1 MLVLISV
8 KDRKPLLYRL
18 LLKMEDNDMKKT
30 LMKKMMAGAMAFGI
44 VTTSVFGNISPFT
57 DGLVYATETGT
68 AYATMNVGETTE
80 FEMTAGETN
89 NCYKFTTDS
98 TDAFYTFTLNNY
110 GTSETEVAVRV
121 YSGPELMDS
130 QKIVDINAY
139 EAETST
145 YNVAREFQPNS
156 NYYVVLEKI
165 YGEDKNVKGSIVV
178 DQYPDDVSD
187 SAEDALM
194 FQVGT
199 EASGYIQNE
208 IDVDFL
214 TFTTDQSDS
223 FYGIE
228 VAAIGTEGS
237 LIYEVYDNSELLE
250 SGRIYDD
257 VIDGGRKSDVDLHK
271 KLQPNKTYY
280 IRVAGYSAIN
290 NQNSL
295 KYTVKVKKY
304 QDDKGDSLSSATALK
319 TDVSSVGNLNNKE
332 DVEYFT
338 YTTDGS
344 DSFYSMEVAAIG
356 TEGRLIYAVYDNPEL
371 LESGRIYDSVVD
383 HGRKDTVNLKK
394 KLQPNKTYYI
404 RVASYSDISGEN
416 PLEYS
421 LLVKQYKDD
430 VKDIANSAKTV
441 KVLSKVSAVLQ
452 NGADIDFFKITL
464 DKADAFYTFNF
475 QNTTQAQNV
484 YFSIYKDKNCTECV
498 KDGVAYPKSNTTYDL
513 ENNLVPGNTYYIKV
527 NRHDDE
533 ISNVS
538 YNFKLTQVRDDVKNT
553 GTTAK
558 KISLNNTYSYKI
570 QNKAD
575 EDWFMFTTANY
586 TDYMVSCQ
594 NITKNAQI
602 SIRIYSDKNGV
613 NEIYSKTVYQK
624 SALAGDDRQIKLTP
638 YKTYYIKITG
648 DVASYK
654 MGVSAKGPQNAKVKS
669 TKNSK
674 KKVTVSWSKV
684 NKANGY
690 EIWKAT
696 KNGKFKRVKIF
707 TSAKTVSW
715 TDTSVKK
722 GTTYKYKIRAFA
734 KKGKTKYY
742 SAFSAVRSIKVK

>member
-1 MLVLISV
+1 
-8 KDRKPLLYRL
+8 
-18 LLKMEDNDMKKT
+18 MKKT

-290 NQNSL
+290 NQNPL

-356 TEGRLIYAVYDNPEL
+356 TEGSLIYEVYDNPEL
-371 LESGRIYDSVVD
+371 LESGRIYDRVVD
-383 HGRKDTVNLKK
+383 NSSKDTVNLKK
-394 KLQPNKTYYI
+394 ELQPNKTYYI
-404 RVASYSDISGEN
+404 RVATYYSDISGDN
-416 PLEYS
+416 PLQYS

-513 ENNLVPGNTYYIKV
+513 EHILVPGNTYYIKV

>member
-1 MLVLISV
+1 
-8 KDRKPLLYRL
+8 
-18 LLKMEDNDMKKT
+18 MKKT
-30 LMKKMMAGAMAFGI
+30 IMKKMMAGAMAFGI

-57 DGLVYATETGT
+57 DVLVYATETGN
-68 AYATMNVGETTE
+68 AYATMNVEETTE
-80 FEMTAGETN
+80 FEMPVGEKKT
-89 NCYKFTTDS
+89 CYKFTTDS

-110 GTSETEVAVRV
+110 GTSENGVAVRV

-130 QKIVDINAY
+130 QKIVDEKAY
-139 EAETST
+139 EGRTST
-145 YNVAREFQPNS
+145 HNAAKDFQPNS
-156 NYYVVLEKI
+156 NYYVVLEKF
-165 YGEDKNVKGSIVV
+165 GEDKMAKGSIVV
-178 DQYPDDVSD
+178 NQYPDDVSD
-187 SAEDALM
+187 SVEGALM

-199 EASGYIQNE
+199 EASGYLQNE
-208 IDVDFL
+208 KDVDFL

-228 VAAIGTEGS
+228 VAAIGTEGR
-237 LIYEVYDNSELLE
+237 LIYAVYDNSELLE

-290 NQNSL
+290 NQNPL

-441 KVLSKVSAVLQ
+441 KVLSKVSAALQ

-484 YFSIYKDKNCTECV
+484 YFNIYNDKNCTECV

>member
-1 MLVLISV
+1 
-8 KDRKPLLYRL
+8 
-18 LLKMEDNDMKKT
+18 MKKT

-290 NQNSL
+290 NQNPL

-356 TEGRLIYAVYDNPEL
+356 TEGSLIYEVYDNPEL
-371 LESGRIYDSVVD
+371 LESGRIYDRVVD
-383 HGRKDTVNLKK
+383 NSSKDTVNLKK
-394 KLQPNKTYYI
+394 ELQPNKTYYI
-404 RVASYSDISGEN
+404 RVATYYSDISGDN
-416 PLEYS
+416 PLQYS

-430 VKDIANSAKTV
+430 VKDIANSANTV
-441 KVLSKVSAVLQ
+441 KVLSKVSAALQ
-452 NGADIDFFKITL
+452 NGADIDFFKVTL

>member
-1 MLVLISV
+1 
-8 KDRKPLLYRL
+8 
-18 LLKMEDNDMKKT
+18 MKKT

-130 QKIVDINAY
+130 QKIVDEKAY
-139 EAETST
+139 EGRTST
-145 YNVAREFQPNS
+145 HNAAKDFQPNS
-156 NYYVVLEKI
+156 NYYVVLEKF
-165 YGEDKNVKGSIVV
+165 GEDKMAKGSIVV
-178 DQYPDDVSD
+178 NQYPDDVSD

-223 FYGIE
+223 FYGI
-228 VAAIGTEGS
+228 
-237 LIYEVYDNSELLE
+237 
-250 SGRIYDD
+250 
-257 VIDGGRKSDVDLHK
+257 
-271 KLQPNKTYY
+271 
-280 IRVAGYSAIN
+280 
-290 NQNSL
+290 
-295 KYTVKVKKY
+295 
-304 QDDKGDSLSSATALK
+304 
-319 TDVSSVGNLNNKE
+319 
-332 DVEYFT
+332 
-338 YTTDGS
+338 
-344 DSFYSMEVAAIG
+344 EVAAIG

>member
-1 MLVLISV
+1 
-8 KDRKPLLYRL
+8 
-18 LLKMEDNDMKKT
+18 MKKT
-30 LMKKMMAGAMAFGI
+30 IMKKMMAGAMAFGI

-165 YGEDKNVKGSIVV
+165 YGEDKMAKGSIVV
-178 DQYPDDVSD
+178 NQYPDDVSD

-290 NQNSL
+290 NQNPL

>member
-1 MLVLISV
+1 
-8 KDRKPLLYRL
+8 
-18 LLKMEDNDMKKT
+18 MKKT

-165 YGEDKNVKGSIVV
+165 YGEDKMAKGSIVV
-178 DQYPDDVSD
+178 NQYPDDVSD

-199 EASGYIQNE
+199 EASGYIQNKE
-208 IDVDFL
+208 DVEYF
-214 TFTTDQSDS
+214 TYTTDGSDS
-223 FYGIE
+223 FYSME

-290 NQNSL
+290 NQNPL

>member
-1 MLVLISV
+1 
-8 KDRKPLLYRL
+8 
-18 LLKMEDNDMKKT
+18 MKKT

-110 GTSETEVAVRV
+110 GTSENGVAVRV

-290 NQNSL
+290 NQNPL

-319 TDVSSVGNLNNKE
+319 TDVSSVRNLNNKE

>member
-290 NQNSL
+290 NQNPL

>member
-1 MLVLISV
+1 
-8 KDRKPLLYRL
+8 
-18 LLKMEDNDMKKT
+18 MKKT

-130 QKIVDINAY
+130 QKIVDEKAY
-139 EAETST
+139 KGRTST
-145 YNVAREFQPNS
+145 HNAAKDFQPNS
-156 NYYVVLEKI
+156 NYYVVLEKF
-165 YGEDKNVKGSIVV
+165 GEDKMAKGSIVV
-178 DQYPDDVSD
+178 NQYPDDVSD
-187 SAEDALM
+187 SVEGALM

-228 VAAIGTEGS
+228 VAAIGTEGR
-237 LIYEVYDNSELLE
+237 LIYAVYDNSELLE

-290 NQNSL
+290 NQNPL

-441 KVLSKVSAVLQ
+441 KVLSKVSAALQ

-484 YFSIYKDKNCTECV
+484 YFNIYNDKNCTECV

-513 ENNLVPGNTYYIKV
+513 ENILVPGNTYYIKV
-527 NRHDDE
+527 SRHDDE

-538 YNFKLTQVRDDVKNT
+538 YNFKLTQVKDDVKNT

-570 QNKAD
+570 QNKVD

-586 TDYMVSCQ
+586 TDYIVSCQ

-654 MGVSAKGPQNAKVKS
+654 MGVSAKGPQNAKVKN
-669 TKNSK
+669 TKASK

-696 KNGKFKRVKIF
+696 KNGKFKRVKTF

>member
-1 MLVLISV
+1 
-8 KDRKPLLYRL
+8 
-18 LLKMEDNDMKKT
+18 MKKT

-290 NQNSL
+290 NQNPL

-441 KVLSKVSAVLQ
+441 KVLSKVSAALQ

-513 ENNLVPGNTYYIKV
+513 EHILVPGNTYYIKV

-558 KISLNNTYSYKI
+558 KISLNKTYSYKI

-575 EDWFMFTTANY
+575 EDWFKFTTANY

-602 SIRIYSDKNGV
+602 YIQIYSDKNGV
-613 NEIYSKTVYQK
+613 NEIYNKTVYQK
-624 SALAGDDRQIKLTP
+624 SALAGNERRIKLTP

-654 MGVSAKGPQNAKVKS
+654 MGVSAKGPQNAKVKN
-669 TKNSK
+669 TKASK

-696 KNGKFKRVKIF
+696 KNGKFKRVKTF